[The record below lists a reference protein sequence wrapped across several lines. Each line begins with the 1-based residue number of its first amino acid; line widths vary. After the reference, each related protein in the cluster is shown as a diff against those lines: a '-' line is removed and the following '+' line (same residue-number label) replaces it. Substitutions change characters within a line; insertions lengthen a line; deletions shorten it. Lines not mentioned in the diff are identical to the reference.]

1 VTTAEKTFD
10 RIEVVS
16 LPLKVGFRGLIRREI
31 VLVKGERWAE
41 FSPFV
46 EYPDPESVNWLKATM
61 EWAFGTLPEPKRKRV
76 GINAT
81 LPAISPDQVQEVLR
95 DFGDFRTVKIKV
107 AEKGQSS
114 IEDVARIQ
122 RVADLY
128 PTVQIRLDANTGWSV
143 SETIEFSRLLQE
155 KKFNIEY
162 LEQPVATIDELSE
175 LREKFHNLEI
185 DFAIAA
191 DESIRKAQDPLELIR
206 RGAADVLV
214 LKVAPLGGIKPAL
227 EIAQASN
234 LGIVVSSALESSI
247 GIQAGLHFAA
257 SLENLEFDCGLGTSL
272 LFESDI
278 VDNPLIPEKGFI
290 ELRDVEPSELL
301 IQKMR
306 VSEERREFWLKRLER
321 VLALLEA

>member
-1 VTTAEKTFD
+1 MTTAEKTFD

-16 LPLKVGFRGLIRREI
+16 LPLKVKFRGLTHREI
-31 VLVKGERWAE
+31 VLVKGKRWAE

-46 EYPDPESVNWLKATM
+46 EYPDLESANWLKATM
-61 EWAFGTLPEPKRKRV
+61 EWAFGSIPEPKRTRV

-95 DFGDFRTVKIKV
+95 NFGDFRTVKIKV

-114 IEDVARIQ
+114 IEDLARIQ

-128 PTVQIRLDANTGWSV
+128 PTAQIRLDANGGLSV
-143 SETIEFSRLLQE
+143 AETLDFARILQE

-162 LEQPVATIDELSE
+162 LEQPVETIDDLCE

-185 DFAIAA
+185 DLAIAA
-191 DESIRKAQDPLELIR
+191 DESIRKVQDPLEVIR

-227 EIAQASN
+227 EIAQSAN

-257 SLENLEFDCGLGTSL
+257 SLENLEFDCGLGTSA

-278 VDNPLIPEKGFI
+278 VTNPLVPENGFI
-290 ELRDVEPSELL
+290 ELRDVDPSDEL
-301 IQKMR
+301 IQKFR

-321 VLALLEA
+321 VLALL

>member
-1 VTTAEKTFD
+1 MTTAEKTFD

-16 LPLKVGFRGLIRREI
+16 LPLKVRFRGLTHREI

-46 EYPDPESVNWLKATM
+46 EYPDLESANWLKATM
-61 EWAFGTLPEPKRKRV
+61 EWAFGSLPEPKRTRV

-81 LPAISPDQVQEVLR
+81 LPATSPDQVQQVLR
-95 DFGDFRTVKIKV
+95 NFGDFRTVKIKV

-114 IEDVARIQ
+114 IEDLARIQ

-128 PTVQIRLDANTGWSV
+128 PSAQIRLDANGGFSV

-162 LEQPVATIDELSE
+162 LEQPVETIDELCE

-185 DFAIAA
+185 DLAVAA
-191 DESIRKAQDPLELIR
+191 DESIRKAQDPLEVIK

-227 EIAQASN
+227 EIAQSAN

-257 SLENLEFDCGLGTSL
+257 SLENLEFDCGLGTSA

-278 VDNPLIPEKGFI
+278 VVSPLVPENGFI
-290 ELRDVEPSELL
+290 ELREAEPSELL

-321 VLALLEA
+321 VLALL

>member
-1 VTTAEKTFD
+1 MTTAEKTFD

-16 LPLKVGFRGLIRREI
+16 LPLKVKFRGLTHREI
-31 VLVKGERWAE
+31 VLVKGKRWAE

-46 EYPDPESVNWLKATM
+46 EYPDLESANWLKATM
-61 EWAFGTLPEPKRKRV
+61 EWAFGSIPEPKRTRV

-95 DFGDFRTVKIKV
+95 NFGDFRTVKIKV

-114 IEDVARIQ
+114 IEDLARIQ

-128 PTVQIRLDANTGWSV
+128 PTAQIRLDANGGLSV
-143 SETIEFSRLLQE
+143 AETLDFARILQE

-162 LEQPVATIDELSE
+162 LEQPVETIDDLCE

-185 DFAIAA
+185 DLAIAA
-191 DESIRKAQDPLELIR
+191 DESIRKVQDPLEVIR

-227 EIAQASN
+227 EIAQSAN

-257 SLENLEFDCGLGTSL
+257 SLENLEFDCGLGTSA

-278 VDNPLIPEKGFI
+278 VANPLVPENGFI
-290 ELRDVEPSELL
+290 ELRDVDPSDEL
-301 IQKMR
+301 IQKFR

-321 VLALLEA
+321 VLALL

>member
-16 LPLKVGFRGLIRREI
+16 LPLKVRFRGLTHREI
-31 VLVKGERWAE
+31 VLVKGKRWAE

-46 EYPDPESVNWLKATM
+46 EYPDLESANWLKATM
-61 EWAFGTLPEPKRKRV
+61 EWAFGSLPEPKRTRV

-95 DFGDFRTVKIKV
+95 NFGDFRTVKIKV

-114 IEDVARIQ
+114 IEDLARIQ

-128 PTVQIRLDANTGWSV
+128 PTAQIRLDANGGLSV
-143 SETIEFSRLLQE
+143 AETLEFARMLQE

-162 LEQPVATIDELSE
+162 LEQPVETIDDLCE

-185 DFAIAA
+185 NLAIAA
-191 DESIRKAQDPLELIR
+191 DESIRKVQNPLEVIR

-227 EIAQASN
+227 EIAQSAN

-257 SLENLEFDCGLGTSL
+257 SLENLEFDCGLGTSA

-278 VDNPLIPEKGFI
+278 VTNPLVPENGFI
-290 ELRDVEPSELL
+290 ELRYVEPSEEL
-301 IQKMR
+301 IQKFR

-321 VLALLEA
+321 VLALL

>member
-1 VTTAEKTFD
+1 MTTAEKTFD

-16 LPLKVGFRGLIRREI
+16 LPLKVKFRGLTHREI
-31 VLVKGERWAE
+31 VLVKGKRWAE

-46 EYPDPESVNWLKATM
+46 EYPDLESANWLKATM
-61 EWAFGTLPEPKRKRV
+61 EWAFGSIPEPKRTRV

-95 DFGDFRTVKIKV
+95 NFGDFRTVKIKV

-114 IEDVARIQ
+114 IEDLARIQ

-128 PTVQIRLDANTGWSV
+128 PTAQIRLDANGGLSV
-143 SETIEFSRLLQE
+143 AETLDFARILQE

-162 LEQPVATIDELSE
+162 LEQPVETIDDLCE

-185 DFAIAA
+185 DLAIAA
-191 DESIRKAQDPLELIR
+191 DESIRKVQDPLEVIR

-227 EIAQASN
+227 EIAQSAN

-257 SLENLEFDCGLGTSL
+257 SLENLEFDCGLGTSA

-278 VDNPLIPEKGFI
+278 VANPLVPENGFI
-290 ELRDVEPSELL
+290 ELRDVEPSEQL
-301 IQKMR
+301 IQKFR
-306 VSEERREFWLKRLER
+306 VSEERLEFWLKRLER
-321 VLALLEA
+321 VLALL